1 MPLLSR
7 AADVTESK
15 AKLKLYV
22 TSSSINLLPD
32 KKKKKKI
39 GRYKSEDQGTNFRNL
54 RNLERISV
62 YVRLDIVF
70 TCTSE
75 LRVEHRKRSV
85 SILSHNVLKER
96 ENSFLSL

>member
-1 MPLLSR
+1 MSP
-7 AADVTESK
+7 AFES
-15 AKLKLYV
+15 KLKLYV
-22 TSSSINLLPD
+22 TSSPINLIPD

-39 GRYKSEDQGTNFRNL
+39 GRYKSEDQRTNFRNL
-54 RNLERISV
+54 KNLERISV

-75 LRVEHRKRSV
+75 LRVEHRKGSV

>member
-1 MPLLSR
+1 MSP
-7 AADVTESK
+7 AFESK

-39 GRYKSEDQGTNFRNL
+39 GRYKSEDQRTNFRNL
-54 RNLERISV
+54 VERISV

>member
-1 MPLLSR
+1 MSP
-7 AADVTESK
+7 AFESK

-39 GRYKSEDQGTNFRNL
+39 GRYKSEDQRTNFRNL
-54 RNLERISV
+54 VERISV

-75 LRVEHRKRSV
+75 LRVEHRKGSV

>member
-7 AADVTESK
+7 ATDVTESK

-22 TSSSINLLPD
+22 TSSPINLVPD
-32 KKKKKKI
+32 KKKKKI
-39 GRYKSEDQGTNFRNL
+39 GRYKSEDQRTNFTNL

-75 LRVEHRKRSV
+75 LRVEHRKGSV

>member
-1 MPLLSR
+1 MSP
-7 AADVTESK
+7 AFESK

-22 TSSSINLLPD
+22 TSSSINLVPD
-32 KKKKKKI
+32 KEKKKI
-39 GRYKSEDQGTNFRNL
+39 GRYKSEDQRTNFRNL
-54 RNLERISV
+54 VERISV
-62 YVRLDIVF
+62 YVRFDIVF

>member
-1 MPLLSR
+1 MSP
-7 AADVTESK
+7 AFESK

>member
-1 MPLLSR
+1 MSP
-7 AADVTESK
+7 AFESK

-22 TSSSINLLPD
+22 TSSSINLVPD

-39 GRYKSEDQGTNFRNL
+39 GRYKSEDQRTNFRNL
-54 RNLERISV
+54 KNLERISV